1 MNYDIII
8 IGGGVIGCALA
19 RELSRYQLR
28 LALIEKEVE
37 VGFGTSKTN
46 SGIIHSGHHAPPDTL
61 KGRFEWAGNQMW
73 DTLAQDLKFG
83 FKRIG
88 ELLLALQ
95 TEDLHYLEKLKKQG
109 EAKGVPCLELW
120 SPKRLQKEEPNL
132 NHTILQALHAP
143 TAAVI
148 NPYEACF
155 GLIECAQQNGVELF
169 CGAPVRA
176 IARNDVGFSIQT
188 PLKTFHSRIILNA
201 AGVFADRVAAMVA
214 ADDFKLFTRK
224 GEEYLLDR
232 RLQGIVTRL
241 IFPTPTATSKGV
253 LIIPTVDGPIMV
265 GPTAEEVTNREDLS
279 TSFAG
284 ADKVFAAVR
293 QYCSAISER
302 DTITEFAGLRAV
314 SDSND
319 FVIRPS
325 PVKDFF
331 NVAGIQS
338 PGLTAAPAIA
348 TYVTE
353 MLRCEGMSLV
363 EKAEWKSAIDGPS
376 RFSWMTPE
384 QRKAAIV
391 RDPAYGRIV
400 CRCESITE
408 AEVLYAIRRGA
419 RTLDGVKFRV
429 RAGMGRCQGGFCTTR
444 IMDLLAQKLGIPLT
458 EITKR
463 GQGSEVCYPRRD
475 NVSAGGE
482 G

>member
-1 MNYDIII
+1 MSYDVVI
-8 IGGGVIGCALA
+8 IGGGIVGCALA
-19 RELSRYQLR
+19 RELSRYDLR

-46 SGIIHSGHHAPPDTL
+46 SGIIHSGHHASPDTL
-61 KGRFEWAGNQMW
+61 KGRLEWAGNQRW
-73 DTLAQDLKFG
+73 SDLARDLKFG

-95 TEDLHYLEKLKKQG
+95 PEDLHYLQLLKKQG
-109 EAKGVPCLELW
+109 EDKGVPGLEIW
-120 SPKRLQKEEPNL
+120 SPQRIQKEEPNL
-132 NHTILQALHAP
+132 NRTILQALHAP

-155 GLIECAQQNGVELF
+155 GLIECAQQNGAELF
-169 CGAPVRA
+169 CGCPVLA
-176 IARNDVGFSIQT
+176 INQTGADFSIQT
-188 PLKTFHSRIILNA
+188 PQGVFHSRIILNA
-201 AGVFADRVAAMVA
+201 AGVFADRVAAMVGA
-214 ADDFKLFTRK
+214 ADFKIHCRK

-241 IFPTPTATSKGV
+241 IFPVPTATSKGV

-265 GPTAEEVTNREDLS
+265 GPTAEEVNNREDLS

-284 ADKVFAAVR
+284 AAKIFAAVH
-293 QYCSAISER
+293 QYCKAISER

-314 SDSND
+314 AETND
-319 FVIRPS
+319 FVIGPS
-325 PVKDFF
+325 PVKGFF

-353 MLRCEGMSLV
+353 MLRCEGLKLAEKPV
-363 EKAEWKSAIDGPS
+363 WKAEIDGPF
-376 RFSWMTPE
+376 RFARMSQQ
-384 QRKAAIV
+384 QRQAAILQ
-391 RDPAYGRIV
+391 DPAFGRIV
-400 CRCESITE
+400 CRCEAVTE
-408 AEVLYAIRRGA
+408 AEVRYAIRHGA

-429 RAGMGRCQGGFCTTR
+429 RAGMGRCQGGFCTMR
-444 IMDLLAQKLGIPLT
+444 VMALLSETLGLPLT

-463 GQGSEVCYPRRD
+463 GHGSEVCCPRQD
-475 NVSAGGE
+475 NLSVGDGR
-482 G
+482 